1 MIIIYRYKLNSFYP
15 RKVAAGFGY
24 DFEVTS
30 ILSTEVTQYSRCGG
44 LINVGEDVQ
53 KLASPAFPKYYPQNQ
68 NCKYM
73 IRFDPESSNPDDLL
87 YLKFLSFK

>member
-1 MIIIYRYKLNSFYP
+1 M
-15 RKVAAGFGY
+15 
-24 DFEVTS
+24 
-30 ILSTEVTQYSRCGG
+30 STEVTQYSRCGG

-73 IRFDPESSNPDDLL
+73 IRFDPENSNADDLL
-87 YLKFLSFK
+87 YLKFLSFKQELLKLKKINKNARISNLPTIPEVAFW